1 MTGITSYFN
10 QTLGNYVEI
19 FAWMKI
25 KKKKQST
32 KQKQTNKQAAK
43 GNVCAPSLPCLFMDT
58 IFSFL
63 DPRDIY
69 STLAMFSETRGIFLF
84 P

>member
-25 KKKKQST
+25 KKKQNT

-43 GNVCAPSLPCLFMDT
+43 GNVCAPSLPCLIMDT
-58 IFSFL
+58 ILSFL
-63 DPRDIY
+63 DSRDIY
-69 STLAMFSETRGIFLF
+69 STLAMFSETWGIFLF